1 MQAVDDAGHVLAVVD
16 VGGLGEEDA
25 RQADVLHGGEPVVD
39 VVGVA
44 EVEAVQLVLGL
55 VLVVDA
61 LEGHLLGAEEV
72 GQLGQVHA
80 VAQVL
85 LALAGAGQLLA
96 DARLDPL
103 LGLLQVAQV
112 LVGDVLLALLVHLGR
127 REAAQRV
134 VGVEAGGGAAAARGV
149 VRRQRLVAVVAL
161 DLLQAV
167 VHF

>member
-1 MQAVDDAGHVLAVVD
+1 VQAVDDAGHVLAVVD

-85 LALAGAGQLLA
+85 LALAGASSISAAEKRLSESSASKLEEERPRPEESCGDSDLWLL
-96 DARLDPL
+96 
-103 LGLLQVAQV
+103 
-112 LVGDVLLALLVHLGR
+112 
-127 REAAQRV
+127 
-134 VGVEAGGGAAAARGV
+134 
-149 VRRQRLVAVVAL
+149 L
-161 DLLQAV
+161 DLICFRLLSISERRKSRIEMA
-167 VHF
+167 